1 METERRRQVLLGV
14 VTLVLVAVA
23 YYEWPRTSADA
34 SQSSKQQGSR
44 TPPAAAS
51 TSAPSQAARQQ
62 ARGSTTAQGAPD
74 VHLDSLSADRP
85 KPGSTDRNLF
95 RFKPKAPPPPPPG
108 ARTPPPTAPVV
119 PEGPPPPPALAP
131 IQLKFIGVVEQGP
144 GQPKIALLRDQ
155 MGNILRGA
163 EGEVIEGRWRIVKI
177 GVESID
183 MAYLDGRGRQTIR
196 LTGS

>member
-1 METERRRQVLLGV
+1 METERRRQILLGV
-14 VTLVLVAVA
+14 VTIVLVAVV

-34 SQSSKQQGSR
+34 SQSSKQQGSGAA
-44 TPPAAAS
+44 PASGS
-51 TSAPSQAARQQ
+51 TAGSAAARQQ
-62 ARGSTTAQGAPD
+62 ARGGVQAPD
-74 VHLDSLSADRP
+74 VHLESLSAERP
-85 KPGSTDRNLF
+85 KPGPTDRNLF
-95 RFKPKAPPPPPPG
+95 RFKPKAPPPPPPS
-108 ARTPPPTAPVV
+108 ARTPPPTAPAV

-163 EGEVIEGRWRIVKI
+163 EGDVIEGRWRIVKI

-196 LTGS
+196 LTGT